1 MMINWKCTQLSTTE
15 HLKRAYQSKRS
26 FSVSSMVNLSKQSHR
41 QLPPMTSWL
50 ATMSTI
56 NDEVFSSAYNLYM
69 TWIQTNSTVCFIM
82 TSTWQCSLSQ
92 QRSVANIIFHHPVRT
107 VVRCGGWPVGM
118 QSRVQSKLNRAK
130 RKLLCPGQ
138 FDFHMECTCFPLDVV
153 GSPLW
158 FVSCMIGFV
167 CTICKPTVI
176 SISKSVVLANMPW

>member
-1 MMINWKCTQLSTTE
+1 M
-15 HLKRAYQSKRS
+15 
-26 FSVSSMVNLSKQSHR
+26 
-41 QLPPMTSWL
+41 P
-50 ATMSTI
+50 TI

-69 TWIQTNSTVCFIM
+69 TWIQTNFVCFII
-82 TSTWQCSLSQ
+82 TTWQCSLFQ
-92 QRSVANIIFHHPVRT
+92 QQSVANIIFHHPVRT
-107 VVRCGGWPVGM
+107 VVRCGEWPVVT

-138 FDFHMECTCFPLDVV
+138 FDFRMECTCFPLDVV

-176 SISKSVVLANMPW
+176 SISKSFVLATLWTCLDKSISFLWTEIKYAFLTLPGEMSK